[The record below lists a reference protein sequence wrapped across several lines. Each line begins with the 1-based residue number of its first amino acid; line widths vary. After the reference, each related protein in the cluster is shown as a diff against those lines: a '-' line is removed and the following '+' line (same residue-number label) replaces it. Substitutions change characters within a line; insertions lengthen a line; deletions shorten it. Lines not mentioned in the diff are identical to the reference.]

1 MLATRR
7 LYIFLLWTPMVATFE
22 IPVDVTS
29 SLGGIQRWRQFGG
42 TLPSLVFCWVC
53 RLWGTIDDSSVYE
66 SLLVSLGGG
75 RLPNVVRVNVVLGS
89 YRVAF
94 RRLRGGVESR
104 L

>member
-1 MLATRR
+1 
-7 LYIFLLWTPMVATFE
+7 MVATFE

-42 TLPSLVFCWVC
+42 TLPSLVFCWIC

>member
-29 SLGGIQRWRQFGG
+29 SLGGDTAMASVWRNFAQSGLLLD
-42 TLPSLVFCWVC
+42 LPPLGNNRRFICI
-53 RLWGTIDDSSVYE
+53 R